1 MDRNDT
7 KRQLVP
13 TYCFIL
19 TSNCAFICIILGQDG
34 VSAFPRVGNAEGGLS
49 STSIRSVGFSTSDVD
64 NYTYELSLLQEK
76 PHLSVSRFINQLRSD
91 ASELQ
96 AIAMELQNLVRL
108 RWTQNPELLYFDAVF
123 RLAK

>member
-1 MDRNDT
+1 MTMKD
-7 KRQLVP
+7 
-13 TYCFIL
+13 
-19 TSNCAFICIILGQDG
+19 SQDG
-34 VSAFPRVGNAEGGLS
+34 VSAFSRVGNAEAGLS

-96 AIAMELQNLVRL
+96 AIAMDLQNLVRL
-108 RWTQNPELLYFDAVF
+108 WWTQNPE
-123 RLAK
+123 